1 MSLCF
6 VSGSLNPFTDSNFV
20 MNAQLDEYHFLTPI
34 KIIMACSH
42 GKKKSHCT
50 FTLAIHTAERAAAH
64 NTPRR

>member
-6 VSGSLNPFTDSNFV
+6 GSGSLNPFTDSNFV

-42 GKKKSHCT
+42 GKKIPLYIYLS
-50 FTLAIHTAERAAAH
+50 
-64 NTPRR
+64 NPYS